1 MNSPSPQRLP
11 VAPQLSEPDHLWP
24 RARLPPSQPGTP
36 SPLCHGFASV
46 ESILPRIGITKQAVK
61 KLEAIQMVREQR
73 ENGKQVIAYH
83 ARPFVLCGI
92 PLAPPARRPIAF
104 IARRNGKFFSR
115 NRRASAVLVC
125 RRSEQTAL
133 VHSSA
138 LGWAEIVHPFH
149 PLRGRRFEVLKKRRI
164 AGVDTLILRELER
177 GTLSIPR
184 EWTDWADPTPYDA
197 LTRPPHRLA
206 ADCLFELV
214 ALLEALAASRPS
226 SPEKTTKKRI
236 DKGDA

>member
-1 MNSPSPQRLP
+1 MPDRSSYAAYRFVAHRPQSLYI
-11 VAPQLSEPDHLWP
+11 A
-24 RARLPPSQPGTP
+24 GTT
-36 SPLCHGFASV
+36 AD
-46 ESILPRIGITKQAVK
+46 
-61 KLEAIQMVREQR
+61 
-73 ENGKQVIAYH
+73 
-83 ARPFVLCGI
+83 
-92 PLAPPARRPIAF
+92 
-104 IARRNGKFFSR
+104 FFST
-115 NRRASAVLVC
+115 SSPILTLGS

-133 VHSSA
+133 VHSSPW
-138 LGWAEIVHPFH
+138 GWAEIVHPFH

-206 ADCLFELV
+206 AECLFELV

-226 SPEKTTKKRI
+226 SPGKDTKKRI
-236 DKGDA
+236 DKGDS

>member
-1 MNSPSPQRLP
+1 MANSSFKSLP
-11 VAPQLSEPDHLWP
+11 ILS
-24 RARLPPSQPGTP
+24 
-36 SPLCHGFASV
+36 
-46 ESILPRIGITKQAVK
+46 
-61 KLEAIQMVREQR
+61 LE
-73 ENGKQVIAYH
+73 
-83 ARPFVLCGI
+83 
-92 PLAPPARRPIAF
+92 
-104 IARRNGKFFSR
+104 
-115 NRRASAVLVC
+115 C

-184 EWTDWADPTPYDA
+184 EWTDWADPSPYDA
-197 LTRPPHRLA
+197 LTRPPQRFVA
-206 ADCLFELV
+206 EYLFELV
-214 ALLEALAASRPS
+214 ALLDALPASRPS
-226 SPEKTTKKRI
+226 SPGKDTKKRI